1 MNSALYNA
9 CYTLLSPL
17 VKILLRKGVA
27 YSELMQVIKQV
38 YVDTTEKQLIESEGK
53 ATTSR
58 IAIITGLTRK
68 DVAQIRKSPLTPDS
82 VSQKYNRSL
91 RVING
96 WLEDKEFC
104 TPGGYPEVLPIH
116 GVEKSFE
123 KLVERYSGNMTTR
136 AMLDELESVGI
147 VKRIEKEHVS
157 LQHHAY
163 VPSGDE
169 KEAFNIMGTDVALL
183 ISTIDHN
190 MTNAPDKAR
199 FQRKVCYDNI
209 ANEHLAEL
217 QKIVNKEGQTLLE
230 KLNTWLLQH
239 DKDTNPEI
247 KGEGHNRVGVGIY
260 YFEEEVPDQTDQ
272 E

>member
-9 CYTLLSPL
+9 SYRLLSPL

-38 YVDTTEKQLIESEGK
+38 YVDSTEKQLIESEGK

-96 WLEDKEFC
+96 WLEDPEFC

-123 KLVERYSGNMTTR
+123 KLVERYSGNMTSR

-163 VPSGDE
+163 LPSSDE
-169 KEAFNIMGTDVALL
+169 KEAFTIMGTDVALL

-190 MTNAPDKAR
+190 MNNEPENAR

-209 ANEHLAEL
+209 PDECLTEL
-217 QKIVNKEGQTLLE
+217 RTMVNKEGQALLE
-230 KLNTWLLQH
+230 KLNTWFLQH
-239 DKDTNPEI
+239 DRDSNPEI
-247 KGEGHNRVGVGIY
+247 KGKGHNRAGVGIF
-260 YFEEEVPDQTDQ
+260 YFEEDMPDQKDQ